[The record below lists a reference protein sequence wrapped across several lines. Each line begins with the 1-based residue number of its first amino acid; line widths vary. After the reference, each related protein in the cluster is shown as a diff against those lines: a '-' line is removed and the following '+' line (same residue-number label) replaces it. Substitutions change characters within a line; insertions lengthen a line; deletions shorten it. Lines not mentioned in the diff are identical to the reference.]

1 MATMRESA
9 SSSSIEITPVS
20 APIDAG
26 VAVPG
31 SKSITNRALLI
42 AALAGGRTTLRGALH
57 SDDTRYMAG
66 ALRALGIA
74 VEEDAD
80 RARFVVDGLGGRFP
94 ATVADLDV
102 GASGTAARFLTA
114 ALTLGRGRYTLDGV
128 PRMRERPI
136 QPLLDA
142 LHQLGAGARSLHDN
156 GCPPVVVE
164 AAGLAGGTCAVRGD
178 ISSQYL
184 SALLMVGPRGAGGLT
199 VRVEGELVSR
209 PFVDLTMAVM
219 RHFGAAVRKEQGRF
233 LVPPGHYAARDYAI
247 EPDATAASYFFAAAA
262 LTGGRVRVEGLG
274 RDSMQG
280 DLAFVDVLGRMGCAV
295 ERGERSVTV
304 SGPSRLAGIDVD
316 LGAISD
322 TAQTLAALAPFAAG
336 PVTLRN
342 LAHTRHQETDR
353 LAAVAIELRRLGGR
367 VDERPDGLTIHPAEL
382 HGGTVQTYGD
392 HRMAMSFALLGL
404 RVPGIRIAD
413 PGCVAK
419 TFPDYFERFA
429 ALYPRDHAV
438 GGVAGG

>member
-1 MATMRESA
+1 
-9 SSSSIEITPVS
+9 
-20 APIDAG
+20 
-26 VAVPG
+26 
-31 SKSITNRALLI
+31 
-42 AALAGGRTTLRGALH
+42 
-57 SDDTRYMAG
+57 
-66 ALRALGIA
+66 LRALGIA

-80 RARFVVDGLGGRFP
+80 GARFVVDGLGGRFP
-94 ATVADLDV
+94 ATAADLDV

-142 LHQLGAGARSLHDN
+142 LQQLGADARSLREN
-156 GCPPVVVE
+156 GCPPVVVQ

-184 SALLMVGPRGAGGLT
+184 SALLMVGPCAAGGLT
-199 VRVEGELVSR
+199 VGVEGELVSR

-219 RHFGAAVRKEQGRF
+219 RDFGAAVREEQGRF
-233 LVPPGHYAARDYAI
+233 LVPPGRYAARDYAI

-274 RDSMQG
+274 RDSVQG
-280 DLAFVDVLGRMGCAV
+280 DLAFVDVLERMGCAV
-295 ERGERSVTV
+295 ARGERSVTV

-342 LAHTRHQETDR
+342 LAHTRQQETDR
-353 LAAVAIELRRLGGR
+353 LAAVAAELRRLGGR
-367 VDERPDGLTIHPAEL
+367 VDERPDGLTIYPSTL
-382 HGGTVQTYGD
+382 RGGTVQTYGD

-413 PGCVAK
+413 PGCVSK
-419 TFPDYFERFA
+419 TFPDFFDRFA
-429 ALYPRDHAV
+429 ALYPRDHAD

>member
-9 SSSSIEITPVS
+9 SSSSIEIAPVL
-20 APIDAG
+20 APIDAV

-42 AALAGGRTTLRGALH
+42 AALAAGRTTLRGALH

-80 RARFVVDGLGGRFP
+80 GARFVVDGRGGRFP
-94 ATVADLDV
+94 AAIADLDV

-142 LHQLGAGARSLHDN
+142 LHQLGAKARSLHDN

-184 SALLMVGPRGAGGLT
+184 SALLMIGPCAAGGLT

-219 RHFGAAVRKEQGRF
+219 REFGAAVSEERGGF
-233 LVPPGHYAARDYAI
+233 LVPPGRYAARDYAI

-274 RDSMQG
+274 RGSTQG

-304 SGPSRLAGIDVD
+304 RGPSRLAGIDVD

-353 LAAVAIELRRLGGR
+353 LAAVATELRRLGGR
-367 VDERPDGLTIHPAEL
+367 VDERPDGLTIYPAEL
-382 HGGTVQTYGD
+382 RGGIVQTYGD

-413 PGCVAK
+413 PGCVSK
-419 TFPDYFERFA
+419 TFPDFFDRFA
-429 ALYPRDHAV
+429 ALYPRHGV
-438 GGVAGG
+438 GSRSRG